1 MASPVTT
8 NPLDNIDLSQPE
20 SPPDEQSDSHEQS
33 STELQLETLRAEK
46 ATLEAQYGA
55 LLSKLTTMR
64 TTLGDKLRQ
73 DADELDRREQQI
85 CQLQAQNEDLIHTT
99 ENLNTEL
106 ISSHEETERL
116 HHELGQIRLRMLDH
130 QKQLDSESY
139 EREEAYRESQ
149 DEIERLR
156 NQLEDSQREIM
167 NEAIKRDQAD
177 SGSRERDNIIAE
189 LKREL
194 ELLKED
200 RDLQAKS
207 ASNLQSVLEEFQ
219 SAKESE
225 IQSAVGDTQARLIE
239 AETKLLVF
247 EQKAQDAEAKLAASE
262 SGAALCESL
271 KTELKEKNL
280 LVGKLRHEA
289 VILNEHL
296 TEALRRLRK
305 DSTEHSVDRRLV
317 TNVLIS
323 FILTPREDTK
333 RFEMLSLLSSILSWN
348 EDQREQVGLQRSSS
362 SAQKTGRQN
371 AGLNS
376 PSGTGRDTLGD
387 NDTIT
392 DQWVSFLLREANAAS
407 PTATRSLSNLS
418 LNSPSTVSNPSR
430 SPISTRKSPDGVKLP
445 SSPGSTLSTLSTLTR
460 PTSES
465 S

>member
-333 RFEMLSLLSSILSWN
+333 R
-348 EDQREQVGLQRSSS
+348 
-362 SAQKTGRQN
+362 
-371 AGLNS
+371 LNS